1 MPAYGNAQ
9 VHPDAAIV
17 AVFKQMAFKNDAKS
31 AQEGRDIYDDWEV
44 CELRYPGSSNVGV
57 YPANAV
63 SHWQADPITGAQR
76 QITYAERFRH
86 QYDQF
91 KSHAQQTKEGTPLTL
106 VPVRTEARRAELRAL
121 NVYTVE
127 ALAAMDGA
135 ELKNLG
141 HNGRD
146 LKNQAADYIR
156 NSAVNSTNTRMLA
169 ELEALRARNAI
180 LEEDL
185 ANKPQ
190 PLEADKADGEFDGMS
205 LDQLRDYITT
215 NTGIAPRGSNN
226 RKTLVRMAQEAQPK
240 AA

>member
-1 MPAYGNAQ
+1 MPQYGSAS

-17 AVFKQMAFKNDAKS
+17 ATFKQMAFKNEAKS
-31 AQEGRDIYDDWEV
+31 VREGREIYDDWDV

-57 YPANAV
+57 YPATAV
-63 SHWQADPITGAQR
+63 SRWEKNPITGEEVPL
-76 QITYAERFRH
+76 TYAERFNH
-86 QYDQF
+86 QYRQF
-91 KSHAQQTKEGTPLTL
+91 KSHTQQTKEGTPLTL
-106 VPVRTEARRAELRAL
+106 VPFLTEARRAELRAL

-146 LKNQAADYIR
+146 LKNQAADYIKD
-156 NSAVNSTNTRMLA
+156 SAVNSTNTKLIA

-180 LEEDL
+180 LEEDN
-185 ANKPQ
+185 AAKP
-190 PLEADKADGEFDGMS
+190 KAESAHGEGEFDGMS
-205 LDQLRDYITT
+205 LEQLRDYIATH
-215 NTGIAPRGSNN
+215 TGQAPHGSNT
-226 RKTLVRMAQEAQPK
+226 RKTLVRMAQEARPSQ